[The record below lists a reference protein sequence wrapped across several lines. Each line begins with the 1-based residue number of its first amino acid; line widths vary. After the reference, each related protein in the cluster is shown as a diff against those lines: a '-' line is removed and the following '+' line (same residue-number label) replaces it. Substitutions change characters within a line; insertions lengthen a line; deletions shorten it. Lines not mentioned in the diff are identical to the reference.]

1 MIYMYMQGI
10 LTKAVRWDV
19 LKNSYYE
26 DKEYEHEIRK
36 KLDSPEVG
44 LFRSKYGFFLKFIM
58 RSEYN
63 TGYM

>member
-1 MIYMYMQGI
+1 MIYMQGI

-26 DKEYEHEIRK
+26 DKEYEDEIRK

-44 LFRSKYGFFLKFIM
+44 LFRSTYGFFLMF
-58 RSEYN
+58 
-63 TGYM
+63 

>member
-36 KLDSPEVG
+36 KLDSPEVC
-44 LFRSKYGFFLKFIM
+44 SSQNMAFFLCFNEI
-58 RSEYN
+58 RVQ
-63 TGYM
+63 YM

>member
-1 MIYMYMQGI
+1 MIYMQGI

-44 LFRSKYGFFLKFIM
+44 LFQSTYDFFLMF
-58 RSEYN
+58 
-63 TGYM
+63 